1 MKRFVIKDY
10 AYDNSNNEEII
21 MRIEPESSL
30 NDVLNAFERFLK
42 ACGYYFDGRLEIVN
56 ETNNED
62 DGEVDDE
69 LWVEARKKNEAQ
81 E

>member
-69 LWVEARKKNEAQ
+69 L
-81 E
+81 